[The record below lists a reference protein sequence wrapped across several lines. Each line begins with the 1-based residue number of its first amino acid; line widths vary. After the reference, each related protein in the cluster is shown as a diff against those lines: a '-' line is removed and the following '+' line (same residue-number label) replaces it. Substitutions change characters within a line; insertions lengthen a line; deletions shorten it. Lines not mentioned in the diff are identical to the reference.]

1 MLFQSIKAVGGRA
14 GVSALSLCVAHYSS
28 GVGPRAEGLCEAA
41 AAPECVLRFGLI
53 ADVQYCDIEDG
64 MNFGGTEYRY
74 YRGSLGGARRAVA
87 GFNEAFREKES
98 LAFVAQ
104 LGDLIDGQNS
114 GTYGEGLKW
123 REAPRS
129 RVALDE
135 VMAVL
140 RGTDARVPFF
150 HAIGNHELYNFD
162 GAGLRAGPLNAAP
175 HTVAVEGKHY
185 FSFAPAP
192 GWTFVML
199 HPYEISSMQPRDSAG
214 YRAAAALFAKHNPN
228 DVLGDRPC
236 NFFEGLEG
244 DAMRFVP
251 FNGGCGPVQI
261 AWLRDVL
268 FAARTRGDV
277 VVVFS
282 HLPIFHEAASWRN
295 VAFDAPEVLGELQA
309 SGNVAAVFA
318 GHSHRGGYAVDETGI
333 AHCTVEATL
342 THDTAFAIADCRGD
356 GSLSITGFGDVPSRD
371 IRPPP
376 SRR

>member
-1 MLFQSIKAVGGRA
+1 M
-14 GVSALSLCVAHYSS
+14 
-28 GVGPRAEGLCEAA
+28 
-41 AAPECVLRFGLI
+41 
-53 ADVQYCDIEDG
+53 
-64 MNFGGTEYRY
+64 
-74 YRGSLGGARRAVA
+74 
-87 GFNEAFREKES
+87 
-98 LAFVAQ
+98 
-104 LGDLIDGQNS
+104 
-114 GTYGEGLKW
+114 
-123 REAPRS
+123 
-129 RVALDE
+129 ALDE

-140 RGTDARVPFF
+140 RGTDARVPFY

-228 DVLGDRPC
+228 DVLGGPC